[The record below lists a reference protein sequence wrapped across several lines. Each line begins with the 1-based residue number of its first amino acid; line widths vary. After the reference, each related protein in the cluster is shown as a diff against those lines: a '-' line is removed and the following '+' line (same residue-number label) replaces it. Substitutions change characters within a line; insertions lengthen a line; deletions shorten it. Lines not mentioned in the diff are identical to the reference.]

1 MGFPFFFSFFGF
13 QAPFQIAF
21 LAKHGIAGW
30 VTLSVSGNLHT
41 YYILIVANFR
51 LPLKRLQSKNIHVQ
65 RNYAYFL
72 LTICSLQYCQVA
84 RHPCPPIFSL
94 ERTDMHH
101 HISPAQ
107 SLSNDLFPSKT
118 IINHQPIT
126 PSPPSTRMHSQNDPL
141 YPRPNPKPPTILPNP
156 LQLSPLPHK
165 PPVNSKPQHD
175 QRPQAPDEQQ
185 SQHQIIESDKQRKS
199 QKDLVFFV
207 LNSEGIREV
216 VKFLEDG

>member
-1 MGFPFFFSFFGF
+1 MSPVLVKLWIRSLFCSGLVWSMGFPFFFFFFGF

-51 LPLKRLQSKNIHVQ
+51 LPLKRLQSKYIHVQ

-126 PSPPSTRMHSQNDPL
+126 PSPHNPPPLTCTPKMIPVTPGQTPSL
-141 YPRPNPKPPTILPNP
+141 PPSFLTLFNS
-156 LQLSPLPHK
+156 LLSRTNL
-165 PPVNSKPQHD
+165 
-175 QRPQAPDEQQ
+175 R
-185 SQHQIIESDKQRKS
+185 
-199 QKDLVFFV
+199 
-207 LNSEGIREV
+207 
-216 VKFLEDG
+216 